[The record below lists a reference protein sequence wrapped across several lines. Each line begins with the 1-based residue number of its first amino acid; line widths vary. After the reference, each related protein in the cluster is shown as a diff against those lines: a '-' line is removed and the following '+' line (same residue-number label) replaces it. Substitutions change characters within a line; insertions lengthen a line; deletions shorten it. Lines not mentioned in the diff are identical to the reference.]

1 MRKWKCWKPEAAS
14 VLSSSHAK
22 GERVRLLGKLS
33 PRLVPT
39 QGSVPPAHAVLQ
51 TKDLPADGPSIS
63 VPQRFSHLQASRASS
78 HLIPHRLNGLENFT
92 CSFIPQVFPL
102 VCLSVK
108 KWLIPT
114 ILLQHRRILGLVCC
128 HGDVQDAHQRPGYLF
143 VPHRTVLVWFF
154 DVRSCQGQKSAL

>member
-1 MRKWKCWKPEAAS
+1 M
-14 VLSSSHAK
+14 LSSSHAK
-22 GERVRLLGKLS
+22 GERVSLLGKLS

-39 QGSVPPAHAVLQ
+39 HGSVPPAPLHAVLQ
-51 TKDLPADGPSIS
+51 TKDLPADGPYIS

-78 HLIPHRLNGLENFT
+78 HLIRHRLNRLENFT
-92 CSFIPQVFPL
+92 CSFIPQVFPF

-114 ILLQHRRILGLVCC
+114 MLLQHRRILCPVCC
-128 HGDVQDAHQRPGYLF
+128 HGDVQDAHQRPGSLF